1 MILLHIYYI
10 HMLYLCYLIVRYA
23 KLRNGGVISQ
33 DLKG

>member
-10 HMLYLCYLIVRYA
+10 HMLHLCYLIVCYA